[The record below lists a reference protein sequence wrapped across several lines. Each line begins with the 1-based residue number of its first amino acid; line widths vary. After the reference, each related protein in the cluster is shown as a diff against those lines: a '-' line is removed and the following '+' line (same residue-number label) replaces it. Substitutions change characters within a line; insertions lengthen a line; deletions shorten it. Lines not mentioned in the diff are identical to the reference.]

1 MATVISV
8 SQWRPRDGKV
18 QEFVANLETAKK
30 IHERLGAQVRVWQNT
45 FGGQPMTVSYVIQHA
60 SWEDFGKFG
69 QKMNDDSEWQQFWAN
84 ALLNPTADMLDNSVM
99 QEMPGID

>member
-8 SQWRPRDGKV
+8 SQWRPRDGK
-18 QEFVANLETAKK
+18 
-30 IHERLGAQVRVWQNT
+30 I
-45 FGGQPMTVSYVIQHA
+45 HA

-99 QEMPGID
+99 QQMPGID

>member
-8 SQWRPRDGKV
+8 SQWRPRDGKI

-69 QKMNDDSEWQQFWAN
+69 QKMNDD
-84 ALLNPTADMLDNSVM
+84 NPTADMLDNSVM
-99 QEMPGID
+99 QQMPGID